1 MIDHGKAVEA
11 LWELDEGQLPEGE
24 LAAHLESC
32 PECREEYEKIKK
44 IKAELKSCSEEVPPE
59 LEEGVMATVRTEKK
73 KRSFYIPIGTIS
85 AAAVILIVFTL
96 GRGLL
101 PGGKSSD
108 MMLGG
113 APEAED
119 ADRYVPESPLD
130 DIVNMSPS
138 YSDSKNDIPSEDNAE
153 QEAVMETDPFGYVDS
168 VVPPDRGRA
177 TLLYTVSGE
186 YLDKVRSI
194 LEGAEEYSSDGV
206 TLFICEYTDPLSER
220 IEGLS
225 SGSCTRD
232 ADRPVKY
239 FAVAVTEE

>member
-1 MIDHGKAVEA
+1 MIDHEKAVEA
-11 LWELDEGQLPEGE
+11 LWELDGGQLPEGE

-32 PECREEYEKIKK
+32 PDCAEEYKRIK
-44 IKAELKSCSEEVPPE
+44 ELKAALKGSAKPVPAE
-59 LEEGVMATVRTEKK
+59 LEERVMATVRAEKK

-85 AAAVILIVFTL
+85 AAAVILLVFTL
-96 GRGLL
+96 GGGMLS
-101 PGGKSSD
+101 GGKSFD
-108 MMLGG
+108 MMSDG
-113 APEAED
+113 APEVED
-119 ADRYVPESPLD
+119 ADRYAPESPLED
-130 DIVNMSPS
+130 NIENSSPS
-138 YSDSKNDIPSEDNAE
+138 FTDDKYDVPLEDVE
-153 QEAVMETDPFGYVDS
+153 QESVMSTDPFGYVDS
-168 VVPPDRGRA
+168 VVPPDSGRA

-194 LEGAEEYSSDGV
+194 LEGVEEYSSDGV
-206 TLFICEYTDPLSER
+206 TVFICEYTDSLSER